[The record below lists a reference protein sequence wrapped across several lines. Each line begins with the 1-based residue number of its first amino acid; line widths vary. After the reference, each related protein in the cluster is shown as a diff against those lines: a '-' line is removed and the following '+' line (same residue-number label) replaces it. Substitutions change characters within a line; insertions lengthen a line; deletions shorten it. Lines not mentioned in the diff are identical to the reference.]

1 MRVVLIRHSKTAG
14 NLLGRYIGITDE
26 PLCREGIALLK
37 EKTYPEADGLYVS
50 PLKRCRETGKILY
63 PQLTQHVEERL
74 RECDFGEFENKN
86 YKELDGNPRYQA
98 WVDSGGTLPFPGGE
112 SRENFSSR
120 CVEGFQ
126 NVIFDAETRGFS
138 TIAVILHGG
147 SIMSI
152 LEALAVPE
160 KPFYDWQ
167 VKNGQG
173 FILEVNKDFHTT
185 GKLAVLGK
193 L

>member
-14 NLLGRYIGITDE
+14 NLLERYIGITDE

-112 SRENFSSR
+112 PGQTLGCGCAS
-120 CVEGFQ
+120 Q
-126 NVIFDAETRGFS
+126 IPDPP
-138 TIAVILHGG
+138 
-147 SIMSI
+147 
-152 LEALAVPE
+152 EALVLP
-160 KPFYDWQ
+160 
-167 VKNGQG
+167 GQQR
-173 FILEVNKDFHTT
+173 V
-185 GKLAVLGK
+185 ARQRW
-193 L
+193 